1 MGDGAGSGETGAAP
15 PSFVGDLWTDFDVV
29 VRCCENGYK
38 SINELIAFLRER
50 IRCERVHCR
59 NLTKLSRRAV
69 GQGEFGTLASAIDRL
84 RVDVVQG
91 ANERLSYSSSLET
104 DVLPELAEMKDLYEK
119 VNGKLIQE
127 GRRVTKALMDA
138 RDRMHRKAD
147 SDHAESAS
155 SSTTVAFF
163 RAKFKPA
170 KSDDDGGAGVARH
183 LKQAESIYTDVMISV
198 LEGIQS
204 NEEARIRC
212 FRAALRKIVVFE
224 TSLVANRS
232 YDMKDMAALMEG
244 VDHTEVLQRFIAS
257 VKSQHHQRPASPSLT
272 ALARDVVQ
280 VLPCALATGQIDP
293 AWSSAVHDAHQQWK
307 ARMPAAPRD
316 PTPDEAEQIRVIA
329 GVVQSCRSVQVDV
342 VLSPDVF
349 ATAATAFRLVV
360 AALLDSNQFP
370 LVADL
375 LDIAA
380 RVRAQDD
387 ARTPMTTAIVES
399 DECGRRLDLF
409 RVWQATVDVATRPS
423 SGGDDVASS
432 AAVSDQGT

>member
-1 MGDGAGSGETGAAP
+1 
-15 PSFVGDLWTDFDVV
+15 
-29 VRCCENGYK
+29 
-38 SINELIAFLRER
+38 
-50 IRCERVHCR
+50 
-59 NLTKLSRRAV
+59 
-69 GQGEFGTLASAIDRL
+69 
-84 RVDVVQG
+84 
-91 ANERLSYSSSLET
+91 
-104 DVLPELAEMKDLYEK
+104 
-119 VNGKLIQE
+119 
-127 GRRVTKALMDA
+127 
-138 RDRMHRKAD
+138 
-147 SDHAESAS
+147 
-155 SSTTVAFF
+155 
-163 RAKFKPA
+163 
-170 KSDDDGGAGVARH
+170 
-183 LKQAESIYTDVMISV
+183 
-198 LEGIQS
+198 
-204 NEEARIRC
+204 
-212 FRAALRKIVVFE
+212 
-224 TSLVANRS
+224 
-232 YDMKDMAALMEG
+232 
-244 VDHTEVLQRFIAS
+244 
-257 VKSQHHQRPASPSLT
+257 
-272 ALARDVVQ
+272 
-280 VLPCALATGQIDP
+280 
-293 AWSSAVHDAHQQWK
+293 
-307 ARMPAAPRD
+307 MPAAPRD